1 MADMKKFLCAALV
14 LGLSASLAACTS
26 TSPDASS
33 GGGDVLVVA
42 GFGAEYE
49 TLFQEHIAKPFTKKT
64 GIQVK
69 YRASGSGAEMYAAI
83 RAANGEPGF
92 DLAVMTYLELDQ
104 GQRDKLLA
112 PVTAKQVPNMAHV
125 PNKLLDHTHGVGAIQ
140 DVQQVSLM
148 YSRKAFPKP
157 PTSWDVM
164 WDPKYRNGTL
174 VFNPKNILG
183 VYGLLNLADMGGGG
197 VTNMGPGFKRN
208 EELAKHALATPNTSA
223 EAVPF
228 MAKETA
234 TAFPYFDGRAAIYA
248 KTNNYDFTI
257 PREGTYAH
265 LGSLG
270 IPVGAEHKDAAYKF
284 IDYWLSNEVQE
295 RWARAYNVGP
305 AVTGLTFPADF
316 AAKHITTPARLD
328 EVKIADAATV
338 NKHRTEW
345 QQQWQET
352 VR

>member
-1 MADMKKFLCAALV
+1 MKKFICVALV

-26 TSPDASS
+26 TSPDAGA
-33 GGGDVLVVA
+33 GGGDVLVVE
-42 GFGAEYE
+42 GFGAEYQ
-49 TLFQEHIAKPFTKKT
+49 TLFEKQIAKPFTKKT

-69 YRASGSGAEMYAAI
+69 YRASGSGAEMYAAV
-83 RAANGEPGF
+83 RASNGEPGF
-92 DLAVMTYLELDQ
+92 DLAVMTYFELNQ
-104 GQRDKLLA
+104 GFRDHLLA
-112 PVTAKQVPNMAHV
+112 PVTTKQVPNMAHV
-125 PNKLLDHTHGVGAIQ
+125 PQKLRDQSYGVGAIQ
-140 DVQQVSLM
+140 DVQQVALM
-148 YSRKAFPKP
+148 YNRKTFSKP

-164 WDPKYRNGTL
+164 WNPKYRKGTL
-174 VFNPKNILG
+174 VFNPNNILG
-183 VYGLLNLADMGGGG
+183 VYALLNLADTGGGG
-197 VTNMGPGFKRN
+197 ITSMGPGFDRT
-208 EELAKHALATPNTSA
+208 EDIAKNALATPTTSA

-248 KTNNYDFTI
+248 KTNNYDFTV

-265 LGSLG
+265 LGALG
-270 IPVGAEHKDAAYKF
+270 IPAGASHKDNAYKL

-305 AVTGLTFPADF
+305 AVTGLSFPADF
-316 AAKHITTPARLD
+316 AAKHITTPEKLKK
-328 EVKIADAATV
+328 VKIADAATV

-345 QQQWQET
+345 QQQWQEA